1 MYTASQTLRFLP
13 QTQGI
18 STIRK
23 SSGYRINLS
32 MSHEHGTVLVFSLVM
47 LLLLTI
53 LGVTAITTS
62 SLQEKM
68 AGNMRDQYVA
78 AHAGDSILRDG
89 EGWLYSLITR
99 PSPVCTTTTTDRIW
113 SFNCLPDVTAATDS
127 WWSSN
132 GFTSALTISQTSQ
145 SPRYV
150 LEWLQ
155 DVPDSPAKST
165 GYERGKEANYYRVNG
180 WATGAT
186 DSVRLIAQDT
196 YRKRFN

>member
-1 MYTASQTLRFLP
+1 MP
-13 QTQGI
+13 QTQGVNA
-18 STIRK
+18 SK
-23 SSGYRINLS
+23 KMHGYRVSLFAS
-32 MSHEHGTVLVFSLVM
+32 KESGTVLVFSLVM

-89 EGWLYSLITR
+89 EGWLYSLTTR
-99 PSPVCTTTTTDRIW
+99 PSPLCATTTTDRVW
-113 SFNCLPDVTAATDS
+113 SFDCLPNVTAATDG

-180 WATGAT
+180 WATGAS
-186 DSVRLIAQDT
+186 DSVRLIVQDT